1 MLTLPEAQTLP
12 TLGEARAR
20 LEVMRRNYDQGVGAR
35 RVVEERL
42 AAARERRA
50 ELERLLVQW
59 DLERL
64 LLGKV
69 SDLAR
74 SRVKAH
80 VEATVTAALQAV
92 LGRPMRFEVRL
103 RDLGG
108 QPAADWLVV
117 SEDAEGEIV
126 TDPEDGRG
134 GGVLDIVSLALRMAV
149 LELTRPRIDGPLIID
164 EGGKHVSRQYLP
176 ALAEFLKEYAART
189 GRQVLFVT
197 HAPELAAAAHKAY
210 RFRLED
216 GVTEVG
222 AA

>member
-1 MLTLPEAQTLP
+1 MRTSHD
-12 TLGEARAR
+12 ARAALAR
-20 LEVMRRNYDQGVGAR
+20 LRQEYDRGVGAR
-35 RVVEERL
+35 RVLEERL
-42 AAARERRA
+42 DAVEARRE
-50 ELERLLVQW
+50 ELQRQLVQW
-59 DLERL
+59 DLERI

-69 SDLAR
+69 SDMAR

-80 VEATVTAALQAV
+80 VETTVTAALQAV

-117 SEDAEGEIV
+117 SQDGGEEIV

-149 LELTRPRIDGPLIID
+149 LELSRPRIDGPLIID

-197 HAPELAAAAHKAY
+197 HAPELAAAAHRAY
-210 RFRLED
+210 KLRLVD
-216 GVTEVG
+216 GVTEVSV
-222 AA
+222 A

>member
-1 MLTLPEAQTLP
+1 MRTSHD
-12 TLGEARAR
+12 ARATLAR
-20 LEVMRRNYDQGVGAR
+20 LRQEYDRGVGAR
-35 RVVEERL
+35 QVLAERL
-42 AAARERRA
+42 DAVEARRD
-50 ELERLLVQW
+50 ELQRQLVQW
-59 DLERL
+59 DLERI

-69 SDLAR
+69 SDMAR

-92 LGRPMRFEVRL
+92 LGRPIRFEVRL

-108 QPAADWLVV
+108 QPAVDWLVL
-117 SEDAEGEIV
+117 SQDGGDEIV

-197 HAPELAAAAHKAY
+197 HAPELTAAADKAY
-210 RFRLED
+210 KFRLEG
-216 GVTEVG
+216 GVTEVS

>member
-1 MLTLPEAQTLP
+1 MRTSHDARTALAQLRQ
-12 TLGEARAR
+12 E
-20 LEVMRRNYDQGVGAR
+20 YDRGVGALQ
-35 RVVEERL
+35 VLESKLE
-42 AAARERRA
+42 AARERRD
-50 ELERLLVQW
+50 ELQRLLVQW

-74 SRVKAH
+74 ARVKSH

-108 QPAADWLVV
+108 QPAAEWFVV
-117 SEDAEGEIV
+117 SQDGGDEIV

-149 LELTRPRIDGPLIID
+149 LELSRPRIDGPLIID

-197 HAPELAAAAHKAY
+197 HAPELAAAAHRAY
-210 RFRLED
+210 KLRLVD
-216 GVTEVG
+216 GVTEVSV
-222 AA
+222 A